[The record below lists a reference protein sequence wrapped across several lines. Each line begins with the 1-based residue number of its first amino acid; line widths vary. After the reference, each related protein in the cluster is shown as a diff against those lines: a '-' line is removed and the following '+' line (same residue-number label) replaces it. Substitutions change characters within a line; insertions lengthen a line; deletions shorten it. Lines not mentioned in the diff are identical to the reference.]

1 MIFPLREIG
10 ISLTYTHPSRPP
22 VPLLLGKNKQ
32 KTPIC
37 IQIENI
43 KM

>member
-1 MIFPLREIG
+1 MIFPLKEIR

-22 VPLLLGKNKQ
+22 APLLFGKNKQ

-37 IQIENI
+37 IQIEKI